1 LSLAQKAAVFAK
13 YFVMAIA
20 PLRKPHVG
28 DIAKGY
34 QGTGVMAIA
43 ALELV
48 TFLYCLSTDSPAPP
62 RSGTAHLIHCACEL
76 DPAMQRLEFPRS
88 LPFVAPVP
96 RPPKFAP
103 SR

>member
-1 LSLAQKAAVFAK
+1 MGA
-13 YFVMAIA
+13 
-20 PLRKPHVG
+20 
-28 DIAKGY
+28 IAKGY

-48 TFLYCLSTDSPAPP
+48 TFLYCLSTDSPSPP